1 MRATKSIRIL
11 TVIIMAYVSSLLN
24 SGFTSVS
31 VENYLNYQLE
41 QGSLSLHVKPIQQKK
56 ITSCGEAVITMA
68 YNYAYSQ
75 APLEE
80 LDVIAFSMKNGYY
93 IDDRPPFTSPANMVK
108 IAKHYTND
116 LDQHSTDGVDV
127 GTVITQEQGLKL
139 LMEKLKKGEPVII
152 DVLTQLNNRYS
163 GAHFVLVTG
172 ISMDSKHTD
181 VVIIHYNDS
190 LTAHN
195 ESASWSGHAGVWN
208 AWQNNGDPGGAG
220 WWLVIPPPEKS
231 IRVGQE

>member
-11 TVIIMAYVSSLLN
+11 AVIIMASVNSLLN
-24 SGFTSVS
+24 SGFTSVP
-31 VENYLNYQLE
+31 VENYLIYQLE
-41 QGSLSLHVKPIQQKK
+41 RGSLNLHVKPIQQKK
-56 ITSCGEAVITMA
+56 ITSCGEAAITMA

-75 APLEE
+75 SPLEE

-93 IDDRPPFTSPANMVK
+93 IDDRPPFTSPENMVK

-116 LDQHSTDGVDV
+116 LDQHSTDGVDI

-139 LMEKLKKGEPVII
+139 LMEKLQKDEPVII
-152 DVLTQLNNRYS
+152 DILTRLNNRYS

-172 ISMDSKHTD
+172 ISMDSKH
-181 VVIIHYNDS
+181 VGMVIIHYNDP

-195 ESASWSGHAGVWN
+195 ESAPWSGHAGVWN

-220 WWLVIPPPEKS
+220 WWLVIPAPEKS
-231 IRVGQE
+231 LGMGME